1 MRDTCRLAPAA
12 SLGQHFAMAQVIF
25 TSHLKHVA
33 PPGPIDG
40 AGGDVR
46 TVLGDVFARYPA
58 LRGYILDDQDRLR
71 IHVAIFVDGVHV
83 RRDALSYPLKPDSEL
98 HVLQALSGG

>member
-1 MRDTCRLAPAA
+1 VAGA
-12 SLGQHFAMAQVIF
+12 SGSILAMAQVIF

-33 PPGPIDG
+33 PPDPVPGT
-40 AGGDVR
+40 GGTVADV
-46 TVLGDVFARYPA
+46 LADVFSRYPA

-71 IHVAIFVDGVHV
+71 LHVAIFVDNVHV
-83 RRDALSYPLKPDSEL
+83 RHNALSHPMTPNSEL

>member
-1 MRDTCRLAPAA
+1 
-12 SLGQHFAMAQVIF
+12 MAHVIF

-33 PPGPIDG
+33 PGEAVTGTG
-40 AGGDVR
+40 ATVGDV
-46 TVLGDVFARYPA
+46 LADVFSRHSA

-71 IHVAIFVDGVHV
+71 VHVAIFVDGVHV
-83 RRDALSYPLKPDSEL
+83 RRNALSHPMTPHSEL